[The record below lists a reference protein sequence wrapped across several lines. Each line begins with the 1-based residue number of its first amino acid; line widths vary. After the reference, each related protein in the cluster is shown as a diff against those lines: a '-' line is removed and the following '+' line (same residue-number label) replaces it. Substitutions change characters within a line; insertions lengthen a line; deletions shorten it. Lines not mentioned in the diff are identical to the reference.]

1 MVICLLVCLLLTS
14 VCRNVQYV
22 DCTDG
27 INSNFFFIAA
37 LIHVFILSMDPITTF
52 NVKEVARNNE
62 PTENFNLTLQFPT
75 PVKEYFSIFQ
85 FIALVLWVTV

>member
-1 MVICLLVCLLLTS
+1 
-14 VCRNVQYV
+14 
-22 DCTDG
+22 
-27 INSNFFFIAA
+27 
-37 LIHVFILSMDPITTF
+37 MDPITTF

-75 PVKEYFSIFQ
+75 PVKEHFSIFQ